1 MSRTGIET
9 IISLSPNFLYVLYV
23 LSQRALPD
31 ISLFGRLLT
40 TTAGYAQ
47 PAHNSA
53 GRLFAISDKLTAVTK
68 VLEPSLGNSDLACHF
83 RWRML
88 SFHKPFCVIGP
99 LSIGRPGQTYG
110 HPLPFGRI
118 CLVVLV
124 MRKGGESSWSGPWH
138 LGCTSEIFHTDT
150 QLPGPVHTARLGRV
164 CFYI

>member
-68 VLEPSLGNSDLACHF
+68 VLEPSLGNSDLATVT
-83 RWRML
+83 
-88 SFHKPFCVIGP
+88 SGDA
-99 LSIGRPGQTYG
+99 
-110 HPLPFGRI
+110 
-118 CLVVLV
+118 CLVFISHSVSLA
-124 MRKGGESSWSGPWH
+124 P
-138 LGCTSEIFHTDT
+138 F
-150 QLPGPVHTARLGRV
+150 P
-164 CFYI
+164 